1 MKINLWIAFL
11 TLGVSL
17 SSWVGLGHEPGHE
30 KGVSTLNIKKGTLT
44 INYRRPAARDRDLFA
59 MIKPGSYWRLGAD
72 DPTLLTTNVALF
84 LKNKK
89 ISKGEYTLL
98 VHFEDQKKSSLVIA
112 TAEFGKKPGRFMP
125 PTPEEIIA
133 TSSLSLSQLSSPV
146 EILTIR
152 LENQGDNVQL
162 IVEWGQKRLTTQFQI
177 T

>member
-1 MKINLWIAFL
+1 MRINCWIAFM
-11 TLGVSL
+11 TLGLSI
-17 SSWVGLGHEPGHE
+17 SSWVGLGHEVE
-30 KGVSTLNIKKGTLT
+30 NKKGVSTLNIKQGTLT

-72 DPTLLTTNVALF
+72 DPTLFTTNVALF
-84 LKNKK
+84 IKNKK

-112 TAEFGKKPGRFMP
+112 TKEFGKKPGRFMP

-152 LENQGDNVQL
+152 LENQGDTVQL
-162 IVEWGQKRLTTQFQI
+162 IVEWGQNRLATQFQI

>member
-1 MKINLWIAFL
+1 MKINLWIVFI

-17 SSWVGLGHEPGHE
+17 SSWVGLGHEPGHK
-30 KGVSTLNIKKGTLT
+30 KGVSTLTIDKGTLT
-44 INYRRPAARDRDLFA
+44 VNYSRPAALDRDLFA

-72 DPTLLTTNVALF
+72 DPTLLTTSVELL

-98 VHFEDQKKSSLVIA
+98 VHFEDQKRSSLVVA

-133 TSSLSLSQLSSPV
+133 TSYLSLSQLNSPV

-152 LENQGDNVQL
+152 LETQGDNVQL
-162 IVEWGQKRLTTQFQI
+162 IVEWGQKRLTTQFQ
-177 T
+177 TT

>member
-1 MKINLWIAFL
+1 MINIPR
-11 TLGVSL
+11 VIP
-17 SSWVGLGHEPGHE
+17 VHPDVE
-30 KGVSTLNIKKGTLT
+30 
-44 INYRRPAARDRDLFA
+44 
-59 MIKPGSYWRLGAD
+59 
-72 DPTLLTTNVALF
+72 
-84 LKNKK
+84 
-89 ISKGEYTLL
+89 ISE
-98 VHFEDQKKSSLVIA
+98 VIKKSSLVIA